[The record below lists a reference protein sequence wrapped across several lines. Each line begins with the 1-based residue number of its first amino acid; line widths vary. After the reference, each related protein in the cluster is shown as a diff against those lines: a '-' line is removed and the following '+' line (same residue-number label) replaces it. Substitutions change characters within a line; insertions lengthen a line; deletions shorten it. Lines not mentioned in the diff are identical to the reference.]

1 MIKFMDISMYLDY
14 VKFVMSLN
22 QFMKVNKI
30 ILILLFVI
38 ELFLSDRL
46 SFKNKELVVKGQ
58 EKFFIWFQVYLEF
71 IYFVNEVR

>member
-22 QFMKVNKI
+22 QFTKVNKI